1 MQYED
6 FLKRK
11 QVRNEAKGFDVSP
24 NSLNSAAFEWQK
36 HIDSWALKKGKA
48 ALFEDCGLG
57 KTVQQLIWAEQI
69 NKLTGSPVMI
79 LSPLAVAP
87 QTKKEGEK
95 FGIDVNIC
103 EKQVDIK
110 NGINITNYEKIEKF
124 DMSCF
129 SGVVLDESSILKS
142 YMGKTKRMICDTFKN
157 VPYKLAC
164 TATPAPNDLMELL
177 NHAEFLGIMNS
188 NEALSMWFIADQR
201 QSGKYR
207 LKKHAERDFWKWV
220 SSWAICI
227 SKPSDIGYS
236 DEGYILPPLNEEDVI
251 VDISS
256 PGSLLDDLTRPVNLS
271 ATAYIKE
278 RRRTLKMRCEKAA
291 EIANGT
297 NEQFVIW
304 CGMNDEA
311 DELKRLLP
319 GATEIRG
326 NDKTE
331 KKERAAIDFI
341 NGSVKIL
348 ISKPSIFGYGLNFQN
363 CFNSIFCGMD
373 YSFENYYQ
381 AVRRFYRFGQ
391 RNEVNIY
398 RVLGST
404 EQRILETVKSKAKQ
418 KDDMGKSMAQ
428 AMKEFQTSQATAF
441 KLDLT
446 PRTYNMPM
454 WLKGA

>member
-1 MQYED
+1 
-6 FLKRK
+6 
-11 QVRNEAKGFDVSP
+11 
-24 NSLNSAAFEWQK
+24 
-36 HIDSWALKKGKA
+36 
-48 ALFEDCGLG
+48 
-57 KTVQQLIWAEQI
+57 
-69 NKLTGSPVMI
+69 
-79 LSPLAVAP
+79 
-87 QTKKEGEK
+87 
-95 FGIDVNIC
+95 
-103 EKQVDIK
+103 
-110 NGINITNYEKIEKF
+110 
-124 DMSCF
+124 
-129 SGVVLDESSILKS
+129 
-142 YMGKTKRMICDTFKN
+142 
-157 VPYKLAC
+157 
-164 TATPAPNDLMELL
+164 
-177 NHAEFLGIMNS
+177 
-188 NEALSMWFIADQR
+188 
-201 QSGKYR
+201 
-207 LKKHAERDFWKWV
+207 
-220 SSWAICI
+220 
-227 SKPSDIGYS
+227 
-236 DEGYILPPLNEEDVI
+236 
-251 VDISS
+251 
-256 PGSLLDDLTRPVNLS
+256 
-271 ATAYIKE
+271 
-278 RRRTLKMRCEKAA
+278 MRCEKAA
-291 EIANGT
+291 EIANAT

-331 KKERAAIDFI
+331 KKEQASIDFI

-391 RNEVNIY
+391 RNAVNIY

-418 KDDMGKSMAQ
+418 KDDMGESMAQ

-446 PRTYNMPM
+446 PKTYNMPM